1 MLKKKLLLLFILV
14 AVATAGGYG
23 LFHTMTY
30 ADDEIR
36 QVGPAAYQDEIKTE
50 KLQIITAAGQAH
62 TFAVEVARTPPQQA
76 YGLMNRKSMPRDH
89 GMLFTF
95 QTEAGRSFWMKNTLI
110 PLDMVFIRADGTI
123 HHIHENAIPH
133 DLTPILSNG
142 PVKAVLEVNG
152 GRMGALGIG
161 PGDKVRHKF
170 FAVADP

>member
-1 MLKKKLLLLFILV
+1 MLKNKPLLLLLLV
-14 AVATAGGYG
+14 AVALVGGYG
-23 LFHTMTY
+23 LFHTITF

-36 QVGPAAYQDEIKTE
+36 QVGPAAYRDEIKTE
-50 KLQIITAAGQAH
+50 KLVIVTATGQTH

-76 YGLMNRKSMPRDH
+76 YGLMNRQSMPPNQ

-133 DLTPILSNG
+133 DLTPVLSNG

-152 GRMGALGIG
+152 GRMSALGIKK
-161 PGDKVRHKF
+161 GDKVRHKF
-170 FAVADP
+170 FDVATP